1 VAGLFPTAEVLYHP
15 AAAGTSPAITEYEN
29 IVENKKGGHID

>member
-15 AAAGTSPAITEYEN
+15 AAAGTSPDITEYEN